1 MQAVGSTIGAAEAL
15 LEFAS
20 GHAALGVAL
29 PALGCPDLGEAD
41 YAPPKQAHDEPCLGM
56 AHSAVSLICI

>member
-1 MQAVGSTIGAAEAL
+1 MQAVGATIGAAEAP

-29 PALGCPDLGEAD
+29 AALGCPDLGEAD
-41 YAPPKQAHDEPCLGM
+41 YDPAKQAQDERCLGL
-56 AHSAVSLICI
+56 AHSG